1 MSISIETYFWLVD
14 RLKIEDDSRN
24 KVNMTKNQVTL
35 SKPFLKKCENGL
47 YLGQLLSEMYST
59 YSNRVEKQFSVP
71 SAVTEI
77 NIETPVFNQPV
88 WKNIFDGLAMY
99 GCKVDPAK
107 QDQIVKMAKTDQV
120 IELFDCMFEIDN
132 SPNG

>member
-47 YLGQLLSEMYST
+47 YLGQLLAEMYAT
-59 YSNRVEKQFSVP
+59 FTNRVDKSFAVP
-71 SAVTEI
+71 AAVTEI
-77 NIETPVFNQPV
+77 TLETPIYSPPV
-88 WKNIFDGLAMY
+88 WK
-99 GCKVDPAK
+99 
-107 QDQIVKMAKTDQV
+107 
-120 IELFDCMFEIDN
+120 
-132 SPNG
+132 

>member
-47 YLGQLLSEMYST
+47 YLGQLLNEIYPT
-59 YSNRVEKQFSVP
+59 YSNRVDK
-71 SAVTEI
+71 
-77 NIETPVFNQPV
+77 
-88 WKNIFDGLAMY
+88 
-99 GCKVDPAK
+99 
-107 QDQIVKMAKTDQV
+107 
-120 IELFDCMFEIDN
+120 
-132 SPNG
+132 